1 MNAVQFRHAMEEF
14 ARTRNIPLRDI
25 LIDIE
30 KIGLESLTLS
40 PEEAPLF
47 FKHSYDMYCAG
58 FPVPLPKGT
67 RSVHEHDGSDSD

>member
-1 MNAVQFRHAMEEF
+1 MDAVEFRHAMEEF
-14 ARTRNIPLRDI
+14 AVTRNIPLRDI

-47 FKHSYDMYCAG
+47 FQHSYQMYCMG
-58 FPVPLPKGT
+58 FPVALPKGT
-67 RSVHEHDGSDSD
+67 RSVHERDGSESD